1 MSSGTSGP
9 ISPESAQTLA
19 GLFRERV
26 RRTPDAVAYRYFD
39 DSDGIWKSSTWREMA
54 REVSRWQA
62 GLEREPLR
70 AGDRIAVM
78 LRNCREWV
86 MFDQAAHGL
95 GLVVVPVYTNDRAE
109 SVAYI
114 LQDAGVKLLLIE
126 GPRHWEA
133 LRPVYAQL
141 SGLARILTLLPIGPS
156 ESDPRLRWIGDW
168 LPNDGGDLRARASD
182 PQSLATIVYTSGT
195 TGRPKGVMLSH
206 RNIVWNAYA
215 GLQCFMTTH
224 DDLFLSF
231 LPLSHTFE
239 RTVGYYVPMM
249 SGSTVAYTRSITLLA
264 EDMLAVG
271 PTVLITVPRT
281 FERAYANIQ
290 ARLQKKSALARRLF
304 EWTVALGWR
313 RFLFSQQRA
322 PWTPW
327 LWCWPL
333 LNALVARKILA
344 RLGGRLRIAIS
355 GAAPLSFS
363 IARLFIGL
371 GLPILQ
377 GYGLTETSPTISV
390 NRIDDNDPVSVG
402 VPLPD
407 VQVRTGENQ
416 ELLIKSPG
424 VMLGYWNLPEATARM
439 IDTQG
444 WLHTGDQARLEH
456 GHIYIIGR
464 IKEIIVLANGE
475 KVPPSDM
482 EMAIATDP
490 LFDHVVV
497 IGEGCPYLSA
507 LLVLNPERWKNLAAE
522 LALDHDSAAA
532 LNDSTLHEVILERI
546 GKQLRSFPGYAQ
558 IRRVALTR
566 KPWTVDNGLITP
578 TMKLRRGQILQYYGD
593 AIAALYAK
601 S

>member
-54 REVSRWQA
+54 RQVSRWQA

-141 SGLARILTLLPIGPS
+141 NGLARILTLLPIGPS
-156 ESDPRLRWIGDW
+156 ESDPRLQWIGDW
-168 LPNDGGDLRARASD
+168 LPKDGGELRTPASD
-182 PQSLATIVYTSGT
+182 PQALATIVYTSGT

-206 RNIVWNAYA
+206 RNILWNACA

-264 EDMLAVG
+264 EDMYTVG

-290 ARLQKKSALARRLF
+290 ARLEKKSAFARRLF
-304 EWTVALGWR
+304 QWTVALGWR

-333 LNALVARKILA
+333 LHALVARKILV

-390 NRIDDNDPVSVG
+390 NRLDDNDPASVG
-402 VPLPD
+402 APLPD
-407 VQVRTGENQ
+407 VQARTGENQ

-439 IDTQG
+439 IDAQG
-444 WLHTGDQARLEH
+444 WLHTGDQARLER
-456 GHIYIIGR
+456 GHIYITGR

-482 EMAIATDP
+482 ELAIATDP

-497 IGEGCPYLSA
+497 IGEGCPYLGA

-546 GKQLRSFPGYAQ
+546 GKQLHSFPGYAQ
-558 IRRVALTR
+558 VRRVALTL

-578 TMKLRRGQILQYYGD
+578 TMKPRRGQILQYYGG